1 MQLICGRIGT
11 DQTDRQDKVRKGQK
25 VCTLRHRIGQQ
36 KGEGVCERGQKK
48 RRVSKKGPAWQV
60 RLMIHD
66 Y

>member
-1 MQLICGRIGT
+1 MRKNR
-11 DQTDRQDKVRKGQK
+11 DRPDRQARQGQERAKGVHVAAQDR
-25 VCTLRHRIGQQ
+25 TAE
-36 KGEGVCERGQKK
+36 GEGVCERGQKK